1 MKKIVIILII
11 ILVAVI
17 CGYIGYTY
25 FVTQQQKKIEDQLN
39 SMTTSLKD
47 AGSTIKNDGDSLS
60 NLESMNNLVDED
72 IAQLKIIEDN
82 SFNNLELKQQEGY
95 IMDTLIYLQNLIEL
109 SNSINTMENSV
120 NNLGSLPSSTQLNN
134 LLDECT
140 DILNSSYLST
150 LKADQYNTHI
160 EEILGISSLPN
171 YQNLEDSLNN
181 EITQINN
188 DIVLLG
194 YN

>member
-1 MKKIVIILII
+1 MKKIIIILII
-11 ILVAVI
+11 ILVALI
-17 CGYIGYTY
+17 CGYIVYTY

-109 SNSINTMENSV
+109 SDSINTMENSV